1 MRNRLP
7 SLLALRA
14 FEVAGRL
21 QSFSN
26 AALELNVTQGAVSRQ
41 IRALED
47 ELGVRLFN
55 RLTRRVELTEEGRKY
70 LQDVQIAFDR
80 LEKGTEQIR
89 AHQTHSILTIS
100 ALPSVS
106 TYLLMPRLASF
117 TQRYPDIDTRIN
129 SSIDPVDLQSRHA
142 DVAIRVG
149 PKPGRSYG
157 SRQPA
162 IDLVMTM
169 DWRGVL
175 AEELAPDVLVPVY
188 SPNIL
193 AEGTRLA
200 DPEVFQH
207 LPIIHTSSRS
217 DAWAGWMKCH
227 GLAEL
232 PATPRIEYGHFFM
245 SLEAVRQGLGVALIP
260 DVVIDHV
267 DTSAMVVAREYSAPS
282 AGEYYLLTLAS
293 RAQEPPIQHFREWTK
308 TQFAGR
314 AA

>member
-1 MRNRLP
+1 MKSRLP

-26 AALELNVTQGAVSRQ
+26 AALELNVTQGAVSRH

-47 ELGVRLFN
+47 ELGVRLFT

-70 LQDVQIAFDR
+70 LHEVQFAFHH

-89 AHQTHSILTIS
+89 AHQTHSTLTIS

-117 TQRYPDIDTRIN
+117 SQRHPDIDTRIN
-129 SSIDPVDLQSRHA
+129 SSIDPVDLQSHHA

-157 SRQPA
+157 EHQPV

-169 DWRGVL
+169 DWRSVL

-193 AEGTRLA
+193 AENARLN
-200 DPEVFQH
+200 DPDIFQN

-217 DAWAGWMKCH
+217 DGWTGWMRYH
-227 GLAEL
+227 SLSEL
-232 PATPRIEYGHFFM
+232 PATPHIEYGHFFM
-245 SLEAVRQGLGVALIP
+245 SLEAVRQGLGIALIP
-260 DVVIDHV
+260 DILIDHI
-267 DTSAMVVAREYSAPS
+267 DTSAIVVAREYSAPS
-282 AGEYYLLTLAS
+282 AGEYYLLTLAN
-293 RAQEPPIQHFREWTK
+293 RAQEPSIQHFREWIK
-308 TQFAGR
+308 SQFKRSGG
-314 AA
+314 